1 MKTKG
6 LIIGIITGL
15 IATFFDSQFIIGLK
29 SYTPNSYPVILI
41 VFNIVFWSMVGS
53 ISGLLC
59 SLFLK
64 EGQRDRKE
72 NFYCVLF
79 YLMPFSIIYGVLGRI
94 PVPDATMLEQTP

>member
-6 LIIGIITGL
+6 LVIGIITGL

-29 SYTPNSYPVILI
+29 SYTPNSYPAVLI

-53 ISGLLC
+53 LSGLLC

-64 EGQRDRKE
+64 RGAK
-72 NFYCVLF
+72 
-79 YLMPFSIIYGVLGRI
+79 G
-94 PVPDATMLEQTP
+94 